1 MMIIKKPA
9 DEKLKNMV
17 FNTVRMANDDATVPN
32 DASEDVVKVSDQAT
46 ENFYNSE
53 KKKNNV
59 DHMDKSTMY
68 VKAVKTIDDNVK
80 TIHINVKK
88 QMDNCEELFDDTTK
102 IDDENPVDTH
112 DEKMKSSTNLLYTV
126 RHYQVLESVY
136 LLEGTIALLQS
147 RVSSADPHLVMITL
161 MKTLR
166 LPAMISRTFHL

>member
-1 MMIIKKPA
+1 MMMIKKPV

-68 VKAVKTIDDNVK
+68 VKAAKTIDDNVK
-80 TIHINVKK
+80 TIHLNFKK
-88 QMDNCEELFDDTTK
+88 QMDNCEELIDDTTK
-102 IDDENPVDTH
+102 IDDENPVDTNGH
-112 DEKMKSSTNLLYTV
+112 SQMKGSTNLLTLLDTIKSLSQFICWKEQL
-126 RHYQVLESVY
+126 HYFNLELVLLIHTWS
-136 LLEGTIALLQS
+136 
-147 RVSSADPHLVMITL
+147 
-161 MKTLR
+161 
-166 LPAMISRTFHL
+166 